1 MNNTLKHLRP
11 WLFPLVISI
20 LAVVFQASGLD
31 ITLRYDRVA
40 IEHGNWWLLLTG
52 NLVHMGWGHVV
63 LNLAGLWM
71 VWWFFLGEFT
81 DRQWLWIFV
90 VSGLFVTTGLYL
102 FNPGLIWYVGLS
114 GLLHGLFIAGGL
126 KLIPTE
132 RGFALALLGLIL
144 AKLAY
149 EQTVGSMPGTSEMSG
164 GPVVVNAHL
173 FGSIGGAVAFLGL
186 WLADQLIFGKT
197 RHE

>member
-1 MNNTLKHLRP
+1 MNDTLKRFRP
-11 WLFPLVISI
+11 WLFPLIVSI
-20 LAVVFQASGLD
+20 FAVVFQASGLD
-31 ITLRYDRVA
+31 ATLRYDRQA
-40 IEHGNWWLLLTG
+40 ITDGAWWLLLTG

-81 DRQWLWIFV
+81 DRQWLWIFI
-90 VSGLFVTTGLYL
+90 VSGLFVTSGLYW
-102 FNPGLIWYVGLS
+102 FNPHLIWYVGLS

-126 KLIPTE
+126 KLIRHE
-132 RGFALALLGLIL
+132 RGFALTLLAVIL
-144 AKLAY
+144 AKLTY

-173 FGSIGGAVAFLGL
+173 FGSIGGAVAFVGL
-186 WLADQLIFGKT
+186 WFVDRFIL
-197 RHE
+197 RRNSHE